1 MPHIFNNPKRNV
13 MTTENNNDN
22 TTTATEGTNATV
34 HYKGTLEDG
43 SEFDSS
49 HTRGEPI
56 TFTVGSGQ
64 MIPGFNNAVA
74 GMTVGETKTVTLT
87 PDQAY
92 GDVNPEAQTT
102 FPKSGFP
109 EGLDLVEGMPVP
121 LKTPDGR
128 TLIGR
133 LSEQQEETVTIDL
146 NHPLAGQTL
155 QFEIELVEV
164 TTTTDTDN
172 STDEEIAT

>member
-1 MPHIFNNPKRNV
+1 
-13 MTTENNNDN
+13 MTTETD
-22 TTTATEGTNATV
+22 TTTTTLTTATEGANATV
-34 HYKGTLEDG
+34 HYRGTLEDG
-43 SEFDSS
+43 SEFDNS

-64 MIPGFNNAVA
+64 MIPGFNNAVD

-109 EGLDLVEGMPVP
+109 EGLDLVEGMPIP

-133 LSEQQEETVTIDL
+133 LTEQEEETVTIDL

-164 TTTTDTDN
+164 TTTTTDT
-172 STDEEIAT
+172 STDEEIATY

>member
-1 MPHIFNNPKRNV
+1 
-13 MTTENNNDN
+13 MTTENN
-22 TTTATEGTNATV
+22 TETTTLTTATEGTNATV
-34 HYKGTLEDG
+34 HYRGTLEDG
-43 SEFDSS
+43 SEFDNS
-49 HTRGEPI
+49 HVRGEPI
-56 TFTVGSGQ
+56 TFTVGAGQ
-64 MIPGFNNAVA
+64 MIVGFNDAVN

-109 EGLDLVEGMPVP
+109 ADLELVEGMPVP
-121 LKTPDGR
+121 LRTPDGR
-128 TLIGR
+128 TLMGR
-133 LSEQQEETVTIDL
+133 LTEQQEETVTIDL

-164 TTTTDTDN
+164 TTNTT

>member
-1 MPHIFNNPKRNV
+1 
-13 MTTENNNDN
+13 MTTDN
-22 TTTATEGTNATV
+22 TTKTTTTLTTATEGADATV
-34 HYKGTLEDG
+34 HYRGTLEDG
-43 SEFDSS
+43 SEFDNSR
-49 HTRGEPI
+49 TRGEPI

-64 MIPGFNNAVA
+64 MISGFNNAVD
-74 GMTVGETKTVTLT
+74 GMTVGETVTVTLT

-92 GDVNPEAQTT
+92 GDINPEAQTT

-133 LSEQQEETVTIDL
+133 LTEQQEETVTIDL

-164 TTTTDTDN
+164 TTTTTTATT

>member
-1 MPHIFNNPKRNV
+1 
-13 MTTENNNDN
+13 MTTETD
-22 TTTATEGTNATV
+22 TTTTTLTTATEGANATV
-34 HYKGTLEDG
+34 HYRGTLEDG
-43 SEFDSS
+43 SEFDNS

-64 MIPGFNNAVA
+64 MIPGFNNAVD

-109 EGLDLVEGMPVP
+109 EGLDLVEGMPIP

-133 LSEQQEETVTIDL
+133 LTEQEEETVTIDL

-164 TTTTDTDN
+164 TTTTTDT

>member
-1 MPHIFNNPKRNV
+1 
-13 MTTENNNDN
+13 MTTENNTETN
-22 TTTATEGTNATV
+22 TLTTATEGTNATV
-34 HYKGTLEDG
+34 HYRGTLEDG
-43 SEFDSS
+43 SEFDNS
-49 HTRGEPI
+49 HVRGEPI
-56 TFTVGSGQ
+56 TFTVGAGQ
-64 MIPGFNNAVA
+64 MIVGFNDAVN

-109 EGLDLVEGMPVP
+109 ADLELVEGMPVP
-121 LKTPDGR
+121 LRTPDGR
-128 TLIGR
+128 TLMGR
-133 LSEQQEETVTIDL
+133 LTEQQEETVTIDL

-164 TTTTDTDN
+164 TTNTT

>member
-1 MPHIFNNPKRNV
+1 
-13 MTTENNNDN
+13 MTTDD
-22 TTTATEGTNATV
+22 TTTTLTTATEGASATV
-34 HYKGTLEDG
+34 HYRGTLEDG

-49 HTRGEPI
+49 HNRGEPI
-56 TFTVGSGQ
+56 TFTVGSGE
-64 MIPGFNNAVA
+64 MIPGFNDAVD
-74 GMTVGETKTVTLT
+74 GMTVGDTKTVTLT

-92 GDVNPEAQTT
+92 GDVNPEASTT

-109 EGLDLVEGMPVP
+109 DGLDLVEGMPVP

-133 LSEQQEETVTIDL
+133 LTEQHEETVTIDL

-164 TTTTDTDN
+164 TTTAAN

>member
-1 MPHIFNNPKRNV
+1 
-13 MTTENNNDN
+13 MTTESN
-22 TTTATEGTNATV
+22 TETTATTLTTATAGANATV
-34 HYKGTLEDG
+34 HYRGTLEDG
-43 SEFDSS
+43 SEFDNSR
-49 HTRGEPI
+49 TRGEPI
-56 TFTVGSGQ
+56 TFTVGSGE
-64 MIPGFNNAVA
+64 MIAGFNAAVD
-74 GMTVGETKTVTLT
+74 GMSVGETKTVTLT

-92 GDVNPEAQTT
+92 GEINPEAQTT

-109 EGLDLVEGMPVP
+109 EGLELVENMPVP

-133 LSEQQEETVTIDL
+133 LTEQQEDTVTIDL

-164 TTTTDTDN
+164 TTTTTTTTT
-172 STDEEIAT
+172 TDEEIAT

>member
-1 MPHIFNNPKRNV
+1 
-13 MTTENNNDN
+13 MTTEND
-22 TTTATEGTNATV
+22 TTTTDTLTTAIEGLNATV

-43 SEFDSS
+43 SEFDNSR
-49 HTRGEPI
+49 TRGEPI

-74 GMTVGETKTVTLT
+74 GMTVGETKTVTLP
-87 PDQAY
+87 PDDAY
-92 GDVNPEAQTT
+92 GDVNPEATTT

-109 EGLDLVEGMPVP
+109 ADLELVEGMPVP
-121 LKTPDGR
+121 LRTPDGR
-128 TLIGR
+128 TLMGR
-133 LSEQQEETVTIDL
+133 LSDQQDETVTIDL

-164 TTTTDTDN
+164 TTPTSTDT
-172 STDEEIAT
+172 STDEGIAT

>member
-1 MPHIFNNPKRNV
+1 
-13 MTTENNNDN
+13 MTTETD
-22 TTTATEGTNATV
+22 TTTTTLTTATEGASATV

-43 SEFDSS
+43 SEFDNS

-56 TFTVGSGQ
+56 TFTVGSGE

-74 GMTVGETKTVTLT
+74 GMTVGETVTVTLT

-133 LSEQQEETVTIDL
+133 LTEQQDDTVTIDL

-164 TTTTDTDN
+164 TTTTTDT
-172 STDEEIAT
+172 STDEGIAT

>member
-1 MPHIFNNPKRNV
+1 
-13 MTTENNNDN
+13 MTTEKTKTN
-22 TTTATEGTNATV
+22 TLTTATEGADATV
-34 HYKGTLEDG
+34 HYRGTLVEDG
-43 SEFDSS
+43 SEFDNS

-64 MIPGFNNAVA
+64 MIPGFNNAVD
-74 GMTVGETKTVTLT
+74 GMTVGETKTVTLS

-92 GDVNPEAQTT
+92 GDLNPEAKTT

-109 EGLDLVEGMPVP
+109 DGVDLREGMAVP
-121 LKTPDGR
+121 LRAPNGQ

-133 LSEQQEETVTIDL
+133 LTEFQEDTVTVDL
-146 NHPLAGQTL
+146 NHPLAGQAL

-164 TTTTDTDN
+164 TTTTTT

>member
-1 MPHIFNNPKRNV
+1 
-13 MTTENNNDN
+13 MTTEN
-22 TTTATEGTNATV
+22 TTTTEETITTASEGTNATV
-34 HYKGTLEDG
+34 HYRGTLEDG
-43 SEFDSS
+43 SEFDNSR
-49 HTRGEPI
+49 TRGEPI

-64 MIPGFNNAVA
+64 MIPGFNDAVN
-74 GMTVGETKTVTLT
+74 GMTVGENKTVTLT

-109 EGLDLVEGMPVP
+109 ADLELVEGMPVP
-121 LKTPDGR
+121 LRTPDGR
-128 TLIGR
+128 TLVGR
-133 LSEQQEETVTIDL
+133 LTEQQEETVTIDL

-164 TTTTDTDN
+164 TTTTN
-172 STDEEIAT
+172 PSTDE

>member
-1 MPHIFNNPKRNV
+1 
-13 MTTENNNDN
+13 MTTETD
-22 TTTATEGTNATV
+22 TTTTTLTTATEGASATV
-34 HYKGTLEDG
+34 HYRGTLEDG
-43 SEFDSS
+43 SEFDNS

-56 TFTVGSGQ
+56 TFTVGSGE

-74 GMTVGETKTVTLT
+74 GMTVGETVTVTLT

-133 LSEQQEETVTIDL
+133 LTEQQDESVTIDL

-164 TTTTDTDN
+164 TTTTTTATT

>member
-1 MPHIFNNPKRNV
+1 
-13 MTTENNNDN
+13 MTTENN
-22 TTTATEGTNATV
+22 TTTLTTATEGTNATV
-34 HYKGTLEDG
+34 HYRGTLPDG
-43 SEFDSS
+43 SEFDNS

-64 MIPGFNNAVA
+64 MIPGFNDAVN
-74 GMTVGETKTVTLT
+74 GMTVGESKTVTLT

-109 EGLDLVEGMPVP
+109 ADLELVEGMPVP
-121 LKTPDGR
+121 LRTPDGR
-128 TLIGR
+128 TLMGR
-133 LSEQQEETVTIDL
+133 LAEQQEETVTIDL

-164 TTTTDTDN
+164 TTTTNT

>member
-1 MPHIFNNPKRNV
+1 
-13 MTTENNNDN
+13 MTTENTTETN
-22 TTTATEGTNATV
+22 TKTLTTATEGTNATV
-34 HYKGTLEDG
+34 HYRGTLEDG
-43 SEFDSS
+43 SEFDNS
-49 HTRGEPI
+49 HVRGEPI
-56 TFTVGSGQ
+56 TFTVGAGQ
-64 MIPGFNNAVA
+64 MIPGFNDAVN
-74 GMTVGETKTVTLT
+74 GMTVGENKTVTLA

-109 EGLDLVEGMPVP
+109 ADLELVEGMPVP
-121 LKTPDGR
+121 LRTPDGR
-128 TLIGR
+128 TLMGR
-133 LSEQQEETVTIDL
+133 LTEQQEETVTIDL

-164 TTTTDTDN
+164 TTTTNT

>member
-1 MPHIFNNPKRNV
+1 MQSMV
-13 MTTENNNDN
+13 
-22 TTTATEGTNATV
+22 
-34 HYKGTLEDG
+34 L
-43 SEFDSS
+43 
-49 HTRGEPI
+49 
-56 TFTVGSGQ
+56 
-64 MIPGFNNAVA
+64 
-74 GMTVGETKTVTLT
+74 GETKTVTLT

-109 EGLDLVEGMPVP
+109 EGLDLVEGMPIP

-133 LSEQQEETVTIDL
+133 LTEQEEETVTIDL

-164 TTTTDTDN
+164 TTTTTDT

>member
-1 MPHIFNNPKRNV
+1 
-13 MTTENNNDN
+13 MTTENTTETN
-22 TTTATEGTNATV
+22 TETLTTATEGTNATV
-34 HYKGTLEDG
+34 HYRGTLEDG
-43 SEFDSS
+43 SEFDNS
-49 HTRGEPI
+49 HVRGEPI
-56 TFTVGSGQ
+56 TFTVGAGQ
-64 MIPGFNNAVA
+64 MIPGFNDAVN
-74 GMTVGETKTVTLT
+74 GMTVGENKTVTLT

-109 EGLDLVEGMPVP
+109 ADLELVEGMPVP
-121 LKTPDGR
+121 LRTPDGR
-128 TLIGR
+128 TLMGR
-133 LSEQQEETVTIDL
+133 LTEQQEETVTIDL

-164 TTTTDTDN
+164 TTTTNT

>member
-1 MPHIFNNPKRNV
+1 
-13 MTTENNNDN
+13 MTTED
-22 TTTATEGTNATV
+22 TTTTTTLTTATAGANATV
-34 HYKGTLEDG
+34 HYRGTLEDG
-43 SEFDSS
+43 SEFDSTHS
-49 HTRGEPI
+49 RGEPI
-56 TFTVGSGQ
+56 TFTVGSGE
-64 MIPGFNNAVA
+64 MISGFNSAVD
-74 GMTVGETKTVTLT
+74 GMTVGETVTVTLT

-92 GDVNPEAQTT
+92 GDINPEAQTT

-109 EGLDLVEGMPVP
+109 EGLELVEGMPVP
-121 LKTPDGR
+121 LKTPNGR

-133 LSEQQEETVTIDL
+133 LTEQHGDTVTIDL

-164 TTTTDTDN
+164 TTTTTTTTT

>member
-1 MPHIFNNPKRNV
+1 MPHIFNNPKRNT
-13 MTTENNNDN
+13 MTTENNTN
-22 TTTATEGTNATV
+22 TLTTATEGTNATV

-43 SEFDSS
+43 SEFDNSR
-49 HTRGEPI
+49 TRGEPI

-64 MIPGFNNAVA
+64 MIIGFNNAVN
-74 GMTVGETKTVTLT
+74 GMTVGETQTVTLT

-109 EGLDLVEGMPVP
+109 AELELVEGMPVP
-121 LKTPDGR
+121 LRTPDGR
-128 TLIGR
+128 TLMGR
-133 LSEQQEETVTIDL
+133 LTEQQEDTVTIDL

-164 TTTTDTDN
+164 TTTTDTDT

>member
-1 MPHIFNNPKRNV
+1 
-13 MTTENNNDN
+13 MTTETD
-22 TTTATEGTNATV
+22 TTTTTLTTATEGASATV

-43 SEFDSS
+43 SEFDNS

-56 TFTVGSGQ
+56 TFTVGSGE

-74 GMTVGETKTVTLT
+74 GMTVGETVTVTLT

-133 LSEQQEETVTIDL
+133 LTEQQDESVTIDL

-164 TTTTDTDN
+164 TTTTTATTT

>member
-1 MPHIFNNPKRNV
+1 
-13 MTTENNNDN
+13 MTTDN
-22 TTTATEGTNATV
+22 TTETDTETLTTATEGTNATV
-34 HYKGTLEDG
+34 HYRGTLEDG
-43 SEFDSS
+43 SEFDNS
-49 HTRGEPI
+49 HVRGDPI
-56 TFTVGSGQ
+56 TFTVGAGQ
-64 MIPGFNNAVA
+64 MIAGFNDAVN

-109 EGLDLVEGMPVP
+109 ADLELVEGMPVP
-121 LKTPDGR
+121 LRTPDGR
-128 TLIGR
+128 TLMGR
-133 LSEQQEETVTIDL
+133 LTEQQEETVTIDL

-164 TTTTDTDN
+164 TTTTNT

>member
-1 MPHIFNNPKRNV
+1 
-13 MTTENNNDN
+13 MTTENNTETN
-22 TTTATEGTNATV
+22 TLTTATEGTNATV
-34 HYKGTLEDG
+34 HYRGTLEDG
-43 SEFDSS
+43 SEFDNS
-49 HTRGEPI
+49 HVRGEPI
-56 TFTVGSGQ
+56 TFTVGAGQ
-64 MIPGFNNAVA
+64 MIVGFNDAVN

-109 EGLDLVEGMPVP
+109 ADLELVEGMPVP
-121 LKTPDGR
+121 LRTPDGR
-128 TLIGR
+128 TLVGR
-133 LSEQQEETVTIDL
+133 LTEQQEETVTIDL

-164 TTTTDTDN
+164 TTNTT

>member
-1 MPHIFNNPKRNV
+1 
-13 MTTENNNDN
+13 MTTENNTETN
-22 TTTATEGTNATV
+22 TLTTATEGTNATV
-34 HYKGTLEDG
+34 HYRGTLEDG
-43 SEFDSS
+43 SEFDNS
-49 HTRGEPI
+49 HVRGEPI
-56 TFTVGSGQ
+56 TFTVGAGQ
-64 MIPGFNNAVA
+64 MIVGFNDAVN

-109 EGLDLVEGMPVP
+109 ADLELVEGMPVP
-121 LKTPDGR
+121 LRTPDGR
-128 TLIGR
+128 TLMGR
-133 LSEQQEETVTIDL
+133 LAEQQEETVTIDL

-164 TTTTDTDN
+164 TTNTT

>member
-1 MPHIFNNPKRNV
+1 
-13 MTTENNNDN
+13 MTTENTVTNEE
-22 TTTATEGTNATV
+22 TITIASEGTSATV
-34 HYKGTLEDG
+34 HYRGTLEDG
-43 SEFDSS
+43 SEFDNSR
-49 HTRGEPI
+49 TRGEPI

-64 MIPGFNNAVA
+64 MIPGFNDAVE
-74 GMTVGETKTVTLT
+74 GMTVGENKTVTLT

-109 EGLDLVEGMPVP
+109 ADLDLVEGMPVP
-121 LKTPDGR
+121 LRTPDGR
-128 TLIGR
+128 TLVGR
-133 LSEQQEETVTIDL
+133 LTEQQEETVTIDL

-164 TTTTDTDN
+164 TTATN
-172 STDEEIAT
+172 PSTDEEIATQ

>member
-1 MPHIFNNPKRNV
+1 
-13 MTTENNNDN
+13 MTTEN
-22 TTTATEGTNATV
+22 TTTTTLTTATEGANATV
-34 HYKGTLEDG
+34 HYRGTLEDG
-43 SEFDSS
+43 TEFDNS
-49 HTRGEPI
+49 HTREEPI

-64 MIPGFNNAVA
+64 MIPGFNDAVD

-92 GDVNPEAQTT
+92 GEVNPEAQTT

-109 EGLDLVEGMPVP
+109 AGLELTEGMPIP
-121 LKTPDGR
+121 LKTPEGR

-133 LSEQQEETVTIDL
+133 LTEQQEETVTVDL

-164 TTTTDTDN
+164 TTTTTT

>member
-1 MPHIFNNPKRNV
+1 
-13 MTTENNNDN
+13 MTTENNTETN
-22 TTTATEGTNATV
+22 TLTTATEGTNATV
-34 HYKGTLEDG
+34 HYRGTLEDG
-43 SEFDSS
+43 SEFDNS
-49 HTRGEPI
+49 HVRGEPI
-56 TFTVGSGQ
+56 TFTVGAGQ
-64 MIPGFNNAVA
+64 MIVGFNDAVN
-74 GMTVGETKTVTLT
+74 GMTVEETKTVTLT

-109 EGLDLVEGMPVP
+109 ADLELVEGMPVP
-121 LKTPDGR
+121 LRTPDGR
-128 TLIGR
+128 TLMGR
-133 LSEQQEETVTIDL
+133 LTEQQEETVTIDL

-164 TTTTDTDN
+164 TTNTT